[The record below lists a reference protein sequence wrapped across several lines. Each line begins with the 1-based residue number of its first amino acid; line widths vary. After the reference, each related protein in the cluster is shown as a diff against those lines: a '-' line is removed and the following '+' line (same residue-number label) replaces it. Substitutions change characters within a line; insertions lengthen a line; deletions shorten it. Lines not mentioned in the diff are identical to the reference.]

1 MTSPISSATSTSG
14 DAHLAEQNR
23 VLDVVLSSIA
33 DCAYT
38 FDREHRFTYAN
49 KPLLELLGLRLD
61 EVVGRTFQQ
70 LPYPPELAARLDE
83 QIDVVLARG
92 EKVRGETFF
101 ASPSGQNG
109 WFDYIFA
116 PVTNAEGRVVSVA
129 GSTRD
134 ITARVEQEHR
144 LEALAASERAA
155 RAAAEQANR
164 VKDEFLARLGHELR
178 TPLNAILGWSELLA
192 SGRITGEQVK
202 DAAERIS
209 RNARSQALL
218 IADLL
223 DMNGI
228 VSGKVRLNLA
238 RVDVGARL
246 AAALDAVRLD
256 ATNKGLALVEPA
268 AGTRPLV
275 IDGDPE
281 RLHQVFWNLLANAI
295 KFTPAGGTVTAR
307 IAAHAG
313 SVSVSVADTGI
324 GLAPE
329 YLPRLFE
336 RFSQADSSTTR
347 RHGGLGLGLS
357 ICKSL
362 VEMHGGRIEAVSDGP
377 GHGSRFTVSLPL
389 A

>member
-49 KPLLELLGLRLD
+49 KPLLELFGLRLD

-83 QIDVVLARG
+83 QIDVVLARA

-116 PVTNAEGRVVSVA
+116 PVMNAEGRVVSVA

-268 AGTRPLV
+268 AGTSALV

>member
-49 KPLLELLGLRLD
+49 KPLLELFGLRLD

-83 QIDVVLARG
+83 QIDVVLARA

-116 PVTNAEGRVVSVA
+116 PVMNAEGRVVSVA

-223 DMNGI
+223 HQGTPPATFAF
-228 VSGKVRLNLA
+228 G
-238 RVDVGARL
+238 GYW
-246 AAALDAVRLD
+246 LDI
-256 ATNKGLALVEPA
+256 G
-268 AGTRPLV
+268 RP
-275 IDGDPE
+275 DDYD
-281 RLHQVFWNLLANAI
+281 QANAQ
-295 KFTPAGGTVTAR
+295 FEELQYR
-307 IAAHAG
+307 
-313 SVSVSVADTGI
+313 
-324 GLAPE
+324 L
-329 YLPRLFE
+329 LPQFRVQP
-336 RFSQADSSTTR
+336 S
-347 RHGGLGLGLS
+347 LG
-357 ICKSL
+357 
-362 VEMHGGRIEAVSDGP
+362 
-377 GHGSRFTVSLPL
+377 PL
-389 A
+389 AQEDPACAS